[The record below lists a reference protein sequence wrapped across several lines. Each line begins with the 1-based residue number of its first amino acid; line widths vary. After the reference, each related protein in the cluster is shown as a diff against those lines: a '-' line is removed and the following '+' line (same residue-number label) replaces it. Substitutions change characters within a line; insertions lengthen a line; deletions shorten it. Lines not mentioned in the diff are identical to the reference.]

1 MEFSASFNQVSDLF
15 FYGTLRHQAL
25 LELVL
30 DRPLS
35 QLTVSQAV
43 LPDHAVYAV
52 AGQAFP
58 MIVPENGR
66 EAQGLLVQGF
76 TSEDLKRLAF
86 YEGGFDYDLS
96 PQSVNLADGSS
107 AAASVFFPEPGL
119 WTPDGPWSL
128 QGWVDEW
135 AEVTLL
141 AAQEEL
147 AYYGRVDAT
156 TIARNFAPIRT
167 RAWARLAARK
177 RRTGDPRDTA
187 KDVIVQSHRRAY
199 VNYFGMEEL
208 EVQHRQHDG
217 TMGPVLHRSGLMQG
231 AAVVVLPYDPV
242 RDAVLLVE
250 QFRAPVFLIDDPE
263 PWMWEPVAGMIDPGE
278 TPEQSAYREAQE
290 EAQVTLDALEY
301 AGGAYSSSGS
311 STEYIYLY
319 VGLGDL
325 TRTIDNGGLA
335 SEGEDI
341 RTQILPYDTFMQKV
355 DNNEFKDLPL
365 LSLANWLARNRD
377 RMRG

>member
-1 MEFSASFNQVSDLF
+1 MPDLF
-15 FYGTLRHQAL
+15 FYGTLRHQPL
-25 LELVL
+25 LELVIG
-30 DRPLS
+30 RPLT
-35 QLTVSQAV
+35 QLTIAQAH

-52 AGQAFP
+52 AGQVFP
-58 MIVPENGR
+58 MIVSEKGSM
-66 EAQGLLVQGF
+66 AKGLLVQGF
-76 TSEDLKRLAF
+76 NQEDLNRLSY
-86 YEGGFDYDLS
+86 YEGGFVYDPS
-96 PQSVNLADGSS
+96 SQNVQLADGTTFK
-107 AAASVFFPEPGL
+107 ASVFFPEPGL
-119 WTPDGPWSL
+119 WTPDGPWS
-128 QGWVDEW
+128 QQDWVDRW

-156 TIARNFAPIRT
+156 TISRYFSPIRT

-177 RRTGDPRDTA
+177 RRTGDPRDTD
-187 KDVIVQSHRRAY
+187 KDVIVQGYKRAHL
-199 VNYFGMEEL
+199 NYFGMDEL
-208 EVQHRQHDG
+208 EVRHRRYDG

-231 AAVVVLPYDPV
+231 AAVIVLPYDPV
-242 RDAVLLVE
+242 RDTVLLVE

-278 TPEQSAYREAQE
+278 TPEQAAHREAME
-290 EAQVTLDALEY
+290 EAQVTLNALEY

-311 STEYIYLY
+311 STEYLYLF

-325 TRTIDNGGLA
+325 TRTIDNGGVA

-355 DNNEFKDLPL
+355 GNNEFKDLPL
-365 LSLANWLARNRD
+365 LSLAHWLARHRD
-377 RMRG
+377 RLRN

>member
-1 MEFSASFNQVSDLF
+1 MSDLF
-15 FYGTLRHQAL
+15 FYGTLRHLPL
-25 LELVL
+25 LECVL
-30 DRPLS
+30 GRPSS
-35 QLTVSQAV
+35 QLTISEAS
-43 LPDHAVYAV
+43 LPDHAVYGV

-58 MIVPENGR
+58 MIVPEKGSR
-66 EAQGLLVQGF
+66 AEGLIVQDF
-76 TSEDLKRLAF
+76 NAEDLKRLAY

-96 PQSVNLADGSS
+96 PQQVNLRDGSR
-107 AAASVFFPEPGL
+107 AKVNVFFPEPGL
-119 WTPDGPWSL
+119 WTPDKLWSL
-128 QGWVDEW
+128 QDWVDEW
-135 AEVTLL
+135 AEVVVL
-141 AAQEEL
+141 AAQEEM
-147 AYYGRVDAT
+147 AYYGTVDAS

-167 RAWARLAARK
+167 RAWAKLAARK

-187 KDVIVQSHRRAY
+187 KDVIVQSHRHAH
-199 VNYFGMEEL
+199 VNYFGVEEL

-217 TMGPVLHRSGLMQG
+217 TMGPVLNRSGLMQG

-242 RDAVLLVE
+242 RDTVLLVE

-278 TPEQSAYREAQE
+278 TPKQTAYREAQE
-290 EAQVTLDALEY
+290 EAQVKLDALEY

-311 STEYIYLY
+311 STEYVYLY

-341 RTQILPYDTFMQKV
+341 RTQILPYDTFMQMV
-355 DNNEFKDLPL
+355 DANEFKDLPL
-365 LSLANWLARNRD
+365 LCLANWLTRHRE
-377 RMRG
+377 RLRG